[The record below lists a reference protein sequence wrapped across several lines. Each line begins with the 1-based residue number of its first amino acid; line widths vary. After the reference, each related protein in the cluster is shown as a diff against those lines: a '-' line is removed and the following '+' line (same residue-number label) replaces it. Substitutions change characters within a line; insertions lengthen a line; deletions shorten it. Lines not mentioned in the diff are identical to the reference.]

1 MKLSTEESPGTVRR
15 PPYRSL
21 DRGRREVG
29 QHGGAGARMNVRM
42 ENREWTEKLFREAY
56 VFLSEFLATVDT
68 ALEEDHPCFVRFE
81 GKVTPSDTG

>member
-1 MKLSTEESPGTVRR
+1 
-15 PPYRSL
+15 
-21 DRGRREVG
+21 
-29 QHGGAGARMNVRM
+29 MNVRT